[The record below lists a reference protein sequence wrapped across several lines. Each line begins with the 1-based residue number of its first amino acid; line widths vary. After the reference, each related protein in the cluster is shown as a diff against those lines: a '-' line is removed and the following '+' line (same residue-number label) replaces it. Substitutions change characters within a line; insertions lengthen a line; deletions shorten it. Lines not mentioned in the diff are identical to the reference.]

1 MVQAARS
8 VWPRLRGVAGCG
20 NLLRIRARRVVARA
34 EEQCNRK
41 GQPWM
46 KMVRIRELG
55 RDVSCLG
62 IGSMIFSP
70 ERKELVFALLDRF
83 RERGGNLVDSA
94 EVYGGGK
101 SEAAIGLY
109 MAERNCR
116 KDWVIL
122 DKGCAA
128 VPLVTTENIRKAIA
142 GNLQRLGTDYIDL
155 WVSHRDN
162 PAVPVGDLV
171 ETLNEEV
178 ASGRIRA
185 FGGSN
190 WTAARIREANE
201 YAARKGLM
209 GMAVSSP
216 HVCLATA
223 AEPFWGD
230 CTQASEADIAWHA
243 ASGVPLVAWSSQAR
257 GFFLDTSGPD
267 ETNADLRRV
276 YHPIKENFEKLAR
289 ARKLARAKGV
299 AAIQIALAYV
309 LSLPAPM
316 VALVGPATTGEV
328 DSCVAAPELK
338 LTRAEMDWLALRRE
352 VL

>member
-1 MVQAARS
+1 MQM
-8 VWPRLRGVAGCG
+8 L
-20 NLLRIRARRVVARA
+20 
-34 EEQCNRK
+34 
-41 GQPWM
+41 
-46 KMVRIRELG
+46 RIRELG
-55 RDVSCLG
+55 REVSRLG

-70 ERKELVFALLDRF
+70 ERKELVFALLDAF
-83 RERGGNLVDSA
+83 HAFGGNLIDTA

-109 MAERNCR
+109 MAERGCR
-116 KDWVIL
+116 AHWVIL

-128 VPLVTTENIRKAIA
+128 VSLVTPQNIRKAIA

-162 PAVPVGDLV
+162 PAVPVGDII
-171 ETLNEEV
+171 ETLNDEV
-178 ASGRIRA
+178 ARGRIRA

-190 WTAARIREANE
+190 WSVARIREAND
-201 YAARKGLM
+201 YAAKHGLM

-223 AEPFWGD
+223 AEPFWAD

-257 GFFLDTSGPD
+257 GFFLDSSGPD
-267 ETNADLRRV
+267 DPTPDLRRV

-289 ARKLARAKGV
+289 ARKLAKARGV
-299 AAIQIALAYV
+299 KAIEIALAYV
-309 LSLPAPM
+309 LNLPAPTI
-316 VALVGPATTGEV
+316 ALVGPASVAEV
-328 DSCVAAPELK
+328 ESCVRASELR
-338 LTRAEMDWLALRRE
+338 LSQAEMDWLTLKRE
-352 VL
+352 EL

>member
-1 MVQAARS
+1 
-8 VWPRLRGVAGCG
+8 
-20 NLLRIRARRVVARA
+20 
-34 EEQCNRK
+34 
-41 GQPWM
+41 M

-62 IGSMIFSP
+62 MGSMIFAP
-70 ERKELVFALLDRF
+70 ERKGLVFELLDRF
-83 RERGGNLVDSA
+83 GGHGGNLIDSS

-101 SEAAIGLY
+101 SELAIGLY

-128 VPLVTTENIRKAIA
+128 VSLVTTENIRKAIA

-155 WVSHRDN
+155 WVAHRDN
-162 PAVPVGDLV
+162 PAVPVGDIV
-171 ETLNEEV
+171 ETLNDEV
-178 ASGRIRA
+178 AKGRIRA

-190 WTAARIREANE
+190 WSAARIREANE
-201 YAARKGLM
+201 YAAKKGLM

-223 AEPFWGD
+223 AEPFWAD

-289 ARKLARAKGV
+289 ARALAKAKGV
-299 AAIQIALAYV
+299 ATIQIALAYV
-309 LSLPAPM
+309 LNLPAPM
-316 VALVGPATTGEV
+316 IALVGPATPGEV
-328 DSCVAAPELK
+328 DSCAAAADLR
-338 LTRAEMDWLALRRE
+338 LTQAEMDWLALRRSA
-352 VL
+352 L